1 MPVLDIEIDDMSAA
15 ETELVEFAEWLAADE
30 RTDLDRA
37 PVRIMKFGSAI
48 GADTTRVTNAFI
60 MWVSPEEPPADEVNG
75 DNNNEDEDDDEGI
88 TDLSDEDLIPDD
100 GDDDGDDTDTDSDDS
115 DEDLSSAI
123 EDLREDDVA
132 EW

>member
-1 MPVLDIEIDDMSAA
+1 MPVLDIEIDDMSAV

-37 PVRIMKFGSAI
+37 PLRIMKFGSAI
-48 GADTTRVTNAFI
+48 GADTMRVTNAFI
-60 MWVSPEEPPADEVNG
+60 MWMSPEEPPADEVNG
-75 DNNNEDEDDDEGI
+75 DDNNEDGDEDEGI

-100 GDDDGDDTDTDSDDS
+100 DGDDTDSDDS

-123 EDLREDDVA
+123 EDLCEDDVA

>member
-60 MWVSPEEPPADEVNG
+60 MWVSPKEPPADEVNG
-75 DNNNEDEDDDEGI
+75 DNNEDEDDDEGI

>member
-60 MWVSPEEPPADEVNG
+60 MWVSPEELPADEVNG
-75 DNNNEDEDDDEGI
+75 DNNNDEDDDEGI